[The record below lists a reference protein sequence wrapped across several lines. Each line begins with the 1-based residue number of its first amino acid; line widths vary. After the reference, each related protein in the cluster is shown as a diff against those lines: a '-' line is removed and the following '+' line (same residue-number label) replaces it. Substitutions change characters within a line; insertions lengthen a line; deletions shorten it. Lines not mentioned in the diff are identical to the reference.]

1 VLVIHATKKLRDRLK
16 TAPPHGVEAS
26 TTALGDWYGTVLF
39 WRPQVAL
46 FVNETTL
53 LPVLVPLAQSATLVK
68 RFAPALAEVLAAH
81 GAAQDFIEAEMGEMG
96 DWRLAKTAN
105 RSVVG
110 IMTEFTYLAEAH
122 ADDRGEPNLLEL
134 SLRLSETPCGPLYKR
149 HGSPDCELAAYLSER
164 QTPWPT

>member
-26 TTALGDWYGTVLF
+26 TTALGDWYATALF

-53 LPVLVPLAQSATLVK
+53 LPVLVPLAPSASLVE
-68 RFAPALAEVLAAH
+68 RFVPALAEVLAAH
-81 GAAQDFIEAEMGEMG
+81 GAPRDFVEAETGEMG
-96 DWRLAKTAN
+96 GWRLAKTAN

-122 ADDRGEPNLLEL
+122 SADGGEPNLLKL

-149 HGSPDCELAAYLSER
+149 HHSPDRELAALLSER
-164 QTPWPT
+164 QTP